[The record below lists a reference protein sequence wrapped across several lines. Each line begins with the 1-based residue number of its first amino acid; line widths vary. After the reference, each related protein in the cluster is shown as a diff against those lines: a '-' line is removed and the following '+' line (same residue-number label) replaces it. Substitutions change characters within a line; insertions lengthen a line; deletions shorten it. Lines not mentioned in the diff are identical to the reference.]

1 MATATGNTTRLWT
14 LVAREMWRRTRR
26 RLRSGPAYRWRYSGR
41 TPERVLIAPPDLR
54 LADSQIALEI
64 YYGRFPLSG
73 HLVETGG
80 ESPFQIEVANRG
92 WQKSLHGFR
101 WLRHMRA
108 AGTDLAAANARA
120 LVSDWIVTHGGRIS
134 DVAWEPAT
142 TAKRVIAWLQHSSV
156 VLQGAEFPFYRAF
169 LKSLAVQIRYLR
181 SVVKEMPDGKDRLR
195 ARIALAFSALSLPA
209 PASALRNATRNLAQE
224 LERQILPDGGHIS
237 RNPLTVMELLADLLP
252 LRYTYANQAE
262 TPPEALINAVDRMLP
277 ALRFFRHQDGSLA
290 RFNGMGATI
299 HDRIAAILRHDDTE
313 GAPLL
318 HAPHSGYERLAMG
331 GTTIIADT
339 GAAPPVDVS
348 NTAHAGCLS
357 FEMSS
362 GRQHFVVN
370 CGVDTYGAAEFR
382 PLARA
387 TAAHSTATLNDTS
400 SARFNHSIRIN
411 DLASPPLIGGPKSV
425 PCRRTDQPGL
435 QGFIASHDG
444 YVAQF
449 GLYHE
454 RELALSENGSVLAGL
469 DRFLRAGG
477 TPARNDGRDSV
488 VVRFHMYPDVELFHD
503 EEDRLVLTAP
513 QADRW
518 VMSCVEVTPQVEDSI
533 YFAGLGGPRR
543 SRQIV
548 LSFKASEV
556 AEVHWQLTRTH
567 SGDSLPR
574 A

>member
-1 MATATGNTTRLWT
+1 LATATGNTTRLWT

-80 ESPFQIEVANRG
+80 ESPFKIEVPNRG
-92 WQKSLHGFR
+92 WQKSLHSFR

-142 TAKRVIAWLQHSSV
+142 TAKRIIAWLQHSSV

-195 ARIALAFSALSLPA
+195 ARVALAFSALSLPA

-299 HDRIAAILRHDDTE
+299 HDRIAAILRHDDTG

-331 GTTIIADT
+331 ETTVIADT

-454 RELALSENGSVLAGL
+454 RELALSENGSVLVGL

-477 TPARNDGRDSV
+477 APARNDGRDSV
-488 VVRFHMYPDVELFHD
+488 AVRFHMYPDVELFHD

-513 QADRW
+513 HADRW

-556 AEVHWQLTRTH
+556 PEVHWQLTRTH